1 MFRKTIVSV
10 LFLCVLPLLAACGA
24 KNEIAGCWKAE
35 LSVLGFTEGVST
47 APEDNYILLYFNEDL
62 SGKNVLV
69 RDGQSGDEMPFS
81 YSLSDGRITI
91 TREDG
96 QSYAF
101 EYLIDSDILTLKEA
115 NREAQF
121 TKYKG

>member
-1 MFRKTIVSV
+1 
-10 LFLCVLPLLAACGA
+10 
-24 KNEIAGCWKAE
+24 
-35 LSVLGFTEGVST
+35 
-47 APEDNYILLYFNEDL
+47 
-62 SGKNVLV
+62 
-69 RDGQSGDEMPFS
+69 MPFS

-101 EYLIDSDILTLKEA
+101 EYLIDSDILTLNEA

>member
-1 MFRKTIVSV
+1 MFRKTIASV

-35 LSVLGFTEGVST
+35 LSVLGLTEGVST

-101 EYLIDSDILTLKEA
+101 EYLIDRSRQDLCA
-115 NREAQF
+115 NLFA
-121 TKYKG
+121 GSG

>member
-1 MFRKTIVSV
+1 MFKKAIAFV
-10 LFLCVLPLLAACGA
+10 LFLCVLPPLSACGT
-24 KNEIAGCWKAE
+24 KSEIAGCWKAE
-35 LSVLGFTEGVST
+35 VSVLGLTEGVST
-47 APEDNYILLYFNEDL
+47 APEDDYILLYFNEDL
-62 SGKNVLV
+62 SGKTVLV
-69 RDGQSGDEMPFS
+69 RDGQSGEEMPFS

-101 EYLIDSDILTLKEA
+101 EHHIDSDTLTLKEA

-121 TKYKG
+121 IKYKG